1 MSFDILVLVL
11 QLLKRLPGQH
21 ATDSP
26 QKKIWR
32 RLLLRRQAT
41 QQWWTQVG
49 FQPLRTE
56 TLCWYRSKADAMSR
70 WELFSLS
77 LHLSIVV
84 TASYSSQRVKS
95 ISGWENTP
103 TSWKGDDHH
112 HRCIMSSSSDDTDQ
126 LLSADISFSN
136 MRLHCLHVHWWNI
149 QPPTL

>member
-32 RLLLRRQAT
+32 RLLLRRRAT
-41 QQWWTQVG
+41 QQWWTRAG
-49 FQPLRTE
+49 CLPPHTE
-56 TLCWYRSKADAMSR
+56 TSCLYRSKADAMSR

-103 TSWKGDDHH
+103 TSWKGDDNN
-112 HRCIMSSSSDDTDQ
+112 RDCIISSSSDTWNLFIDDTDQ
-126 LLSADISFSN
+126 LLSADISISN
-136 MRLHCLHVHWWNI
+136 IYLRCLHI
-149 QPPTL
+149 